1 MLPPSWRALG
11 AAVLTGVVTLTLLP
25 VDASA
30 ARRDNDTIIGAD
42 GKVYPR
48 SPKVVSGRDH
58 DLFDGYT
65 FDVICADAGAELRD
79 SLVRLSK
86 LARIVEKSGRKVVFT
101 VLPPKA
107 LVNTENVKRGRLP
120 HGSCDRKGLDQQRA
134 LFDGYKDPAFLHVR
148 KDLAAVERQTYWR
161 TDPHWTTVGA
171 SVYTKRL
178 AGALSPSVGA
188 RQRYKPSA
196 AQTAVGAMTIALG
209 DDTPETVD
217 ALQPKTDVVVRPLP
231 GTTPIGESTYV
242 REHEWRSSPAGRT
255 YPGRTLVIGDS
266 FGYIAL
272 TNLRPIFRRGQFLW
286 LDNPVTTMAKAIA
299 KSDTVVI
306 EVAHL
311 FAGVT
316 VLGKKALRTAVRR
329 ALK

>member
-1 MLPPSWRALG
+1 VLPPSWRAAG
-11 AAVLTGVVTLTLLP
+11 AAVLTAAVTLTMLP

-30 ARRDNDTIIGAD
+30 ARYDDDTIVGAD

-48 SPKVVSGRDH
+48 SPKVVSGRDD

-65 FDVICADAGAELRD
+65 FDVICADGGAGLRA
-79 SLVRLSK
+79 SFVRLSK
-86 LARIVEKSGRKVVFT
+86 LARIVEGSGRKVVFT

-107 LVNTENVKRGRLP
+107 LVNTENVVRGRLP
-120 HGSCDRKGLDQQRA
+120 HGSCDRTGLDQQRA
-134 LFDGYKDPAFLHVR
+134 LFDGYQDPAYLHVR
-148 KDLAAVERQTYWR
+148 KDLAAVERQVYWR

-178 AGALSPSVGA
+178 ASRLSPRVGAL
-188 RQRYKPSA
+188 QRYKRGA
-196 AQTAVGAMTIALG
+196 EQTAVGAMTIALG

-217 ALQPKTDVVVRPLP
+217 AVEPKTDVVVRPLP

-242 REHEWRSSPAGRT
+242 REHQWRSSPSRLT
-255 YPGRTLVIGDS
+255 HPGRTLVIGDS

-286 LDNPVTTMAKAIA
+286 LDNTHRTMARAIA
-299 KSDTVVI
+299 KADTVVFQ
-306 EVAHL
+306 VAHL
-311 FAGVT
+311 FAGVSE
-316 VLGKKALRTAVRR
+316 LGKKAFRTAVRK
-329 ALK
+329 ALG